1 MSLSSLRSC
10 RRHPAPATTFSHLDA
25 TTVLD
30 RSVIY
35 PAVNPLECASRI
47 IDQYNVAQD
56 VVQMLTKYKEL
67 QDIIAV
73 LGFDELSE
81 EDKLIVDR
89 ARKVSKF
96 LS

>member
-1 MSLSSLRSC
+1 
-10 RRHPAPATTFSHLDA
+10 
-25 TTVLD
+25 
-30 RSVIY
+30 
-35 PAVNPLECASRI
+35 
-47 IDQYNVAQD
+47 
-56 VVQMLTKYKEL
+56 MLTKYKEL